1 MNGQKFEVNL
11 KCQKSADILF
21 VIIILDFGELTP
33 YLSVLDFL
41 KSLFH
46 EIDFLT

>member
-1 MNGQKFEVNL
+1 MYL
-11 KCQKSADILF
+11 A
-21 VIIILDFGELTP
+21 LDKVFGEFLVIGTWMFCGYSLSP